1 MISYLTATSL
11 FSCFLLLCYI
21 TESDGKTA
29 EEWKSRV
36 IYQILTDRFSHTG
49 TSPSMP
55 CTDLR
60 SYCGGTFN
68 GITNNLDYIQG
79 LGANAIWISPMVENT
94 PGGFHGYW
102 AKNIYKINPHFGSEE
117 DLKNLISECH
127 RRDIWVML
135 DVVANHM
142 GYPYDC
148 LWSKQCTREQL
159 LNFTGFVPFDKDS
172 HYHELCEIKDF
183 SNQTEVELCRLAQL
197 PDLNQTNTFVRSTL
211 LAWIKNL
218 TEYYGFDGYRIDT
231 VVEVEKGFWWEFQQA
246 AGAYC
251 LGEANNGR
259 DIPYTAG
266 YQGPLD
272 AVLNFPAYWA
282 LRDVFEK
289 KKSFLEFHKSLTEQ
303 RKHFNDTSVL
313 GLFID
318 NHDFPRFLHLS
329 PDIALLHNALTY
341 VLLGEGVPIVYY
353 GTEQEFAGKYDPE
366 NRESLWPYQ
375 NSSSRMY
382 KFIGHLAKFR
392 LQSRIDFRNR
402 NQRELFVDNDTMV
415 FSRGNKNEAV
425 VFLTRRGHRSGIHTK
440 TFTNMTRFTDGTVL
454 QNIFDCSDTVT
465 ITGGSVTVTFKD
477 GLPLIYVE
485 ESSAGNT
492 VCGTCVSQGNSCDSN
507 GESGALFDAQS
518 YIISLILTFIITFLF
533 KNQN

>member
-1 MISYLTATSL
+1 MLSYLTATSL

-29 EEWKSRV
+29 EDWKSRV

-49 TSPSMP
+49 TSPLMP

-68 GITNNLDYIQG
+68 GITSNLDYIQG

-272 AVLNFPAYWA
+272 AVLNFPAFWA

-402 NQRELFVDNDTMV
+402 NQRELFVDNDTIV

-492 VCGTCVSQGNSCDSN
+492 VCGTCVSQGSSCDSN